1 MIVFGRGARG
11 RIVLTAIAGLVVV
24 VLFVCCLRHWRQTHV
39 VKHAVALSPATLRL
53 PFTLPCA
60 VDAGDAN
67 PLYAA
72 VRGRDR
78 TLLMNMVAQ
87 RRVMMV
93 KQGTPVDLLP
103 ESQIVIVSLS
113 RGGRGGLSCYI
124 PSDVVPVIER
134 QIPR

>member
-1 MIVFGRGARG
+1 MAGV
-11 RIVLTAIAGLVVV
+11 IAVI
-24 VLFVCCLRHWRQTHV
+24 LFVCCLWHWKQTRAAKHV
-39 VKHAVALSPATLRL
+39 TVALSPATLRL

-78 TLLMNMVAQ
+78 TLLLDMVAQ

-103 ESQIVIVSLS
+103 ASQIVIVSLS
-113 RGGRGGLSCYI
+113 RGGHGGLSCYI
-124 PSDVVPVIER
+124 PSDIVPVIEH